1 MKTSLVVVLWCIGYV
16 SNATDSLKILFV
28 YGSKP
33 ISKDED
39 KWFGGI
45 HGGHVS
51 ISYKK
56 EFASFV
62 PNGNVHVFKR
72 KKINSRIVFE
82 YEDRFVFDTTGSRF
96 LIITIP
102 IDSIQRVRLDSVIR
116 KRYEVMTYDY
126 AFFGMRCASSAYEMC
141 ASAGIFETIRIN
153 KLWRKYFYP
162 KLLRKEL
169 IKKAKQNA
177 WPMYYRSGKTTRKW
191 ESD

>member
-1 MKTSLVVVLWCIGYV
+1 MKTILWILFISIWCS
-16 SNATDSLKILFV
+16 SNASDSLKILFV

-33 ISKDED
+33 ITKDED

-51 ISYKK
+51 ISYKN

-62 PNGNVHVFKR
+62 PNGNVHLFKR

-82 YEDRFVFDTTGSRF
+82 YEDRFVFDTAGSRF

-102 IDSIQRVRLDSVIR
+102 IDSIQRVRLDSVVR
-116 KRYEVMTYDY
+116 KRYETTPYDY
-126 AFFGMRCASSAYEMC
+126 AFFGMRCAASAYEMC
-141 ASAGIFETIRIN
+141 ASAGIFETISVN
-153 KLWRKYFYP
+153 KVWRKYFYP

-177 WPMYYRSGKTTRKW
+177 WPMYFRSGKTTRKW